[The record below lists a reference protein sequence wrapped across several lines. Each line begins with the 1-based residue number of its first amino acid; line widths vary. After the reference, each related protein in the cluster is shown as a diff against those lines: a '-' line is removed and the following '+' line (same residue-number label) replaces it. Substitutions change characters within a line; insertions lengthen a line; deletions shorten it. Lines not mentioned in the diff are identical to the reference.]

1 MLSQQPSASIKD
13 RKQELRRRMRAMR
26 LVADQKEGPD
36 AALAVAR
43 LALPRRAE
51 LGLAAG
57 AVVAGYWPIATELD
71 VRPLLARLETAGIA
85 CALPAVEPGCDVLV
99 FRRWR
104 PGEELVPGIFE
115 TMQPPASA
123 AVVAPDALLV
133 PLLAVDRAG
142 RRLGHGRGWYDRTL
156 AALRQAAAGRSGP
169 VAVGVG
175 FAAQVVGQVPADA
188 NDQPVDWILTGEA
201 LMRCERRP

>member
-1 MLSQQPSASIKD
+1 MSLEQPSAPVEE
-13 RKQELRRRMRAMR
+13 RKRGLRRRMRAMR

-43 LALPRRAE
+43 LAVPRHDE

-71 VRPLLARLETAGIA
+71 VRPLMARLEAIGIA
-85 CALPAVEPGCDVLV
+85 CALPAIEPGCDVLV

-104 PGEELVPGIFE
+104 PGEGLIPGIFE

-123 AVVAPDALLV
+123 AIVVPDALLV

-156 AALRQAAAGRSGP
+156 AALRHAAGRPGVP
-169 VAVGVG
+169 AAVGVG
-175 FAAQVVGQVPADA
+175 FAAQVIGQVPVNG
-188 NDQPVDWILTGEA
+188 NDQPVDWILTGQT